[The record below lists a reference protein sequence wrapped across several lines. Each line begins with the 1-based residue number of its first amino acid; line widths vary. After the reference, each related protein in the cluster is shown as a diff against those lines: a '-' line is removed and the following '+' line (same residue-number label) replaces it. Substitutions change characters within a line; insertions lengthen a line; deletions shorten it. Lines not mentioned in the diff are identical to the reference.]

1 MDVCLILRPDD
12 GEKTMPAFCVQ
23 AMTDDVCS
31 DSNPR
36 HQTALE
42 HVSVGLPVA
51 LTIVLVTVQQA
62 PGQDGPADP
71 SRR

>member
-1 MDVCLILRPDD
+1 MDVRIILRPGD
-12 GEKTMPAFCVQ
+12 GENAMPAFCVQ
-23 AMTDDVCS
+23 TMTDDVCS

-42 HVSVGLPVA
+42 HVSVGLPVV
-51 LTIVLVTVQQA
+51 LTILVTVQQA